1 MHTYTYIG
9 DDVLFVGNHP
19 YDIFNRPLATVREGA
34 RLVAQVLAEVAGAVG
49 DGPLVLFRNADAL
62 HLPWLPLAGTC
73 GS

>member
-1 MHTYTYIG
+1 
-9 DDVLFVGNHP
+9 VLFAGSQPPIRHFQSAV
-19 YDIFNRPLATVREGA
+19 ATVREGA